1 MPDLQTSQLYCLADR
16 RYYEA
21 LDQLADADAHFTL
34 PEAPGG
40 WRCLAQGIW
49 TVLTPIDHQ
58 PPEQG
63 WKIHLAALPA
73 EAPSTL
79 AAVSGICFAAGVP
92 FKFLRSADMLRI
104 MSATHTPRPSSGKF
118 LTVYPADEAQFGKLV
133 EELSAAL
140 KGRRGPYILSDLR
153 IGNSP
158 VHVRYGAFRPRYR
171 PGPDGVPTPVLRG
184 PSGAFE
190 PDERRPVFRT
200 PTWATVPDVL
210 VPHMAA
216 RENDMESGPPY
227 VVRDALHFTNAG
239 GVYLAD
245 DIRTGDRLVLREAR
259 PHSGLDPYGAD
270 AQERLRREYA
280 TLRRLAELPCVP
292 QVFGLHEIWGHLY
305 LAEEY
310 VEGETLLHA
319 VIARTPLVH
328 VGHTRQD
335 LAYYVAWVDG
345 VVGSIREA
353 LAAVHTNGM
362 AFGDLHPGNVIIRP
376 DGTAA
381 LIDFEYAAPLDEPD
395 APRPGAAG
403 LTPPAHLTGAE
414 ADLHALDMLRL
425 WMLLPM
431 TELRDRHPGKA
442 TTMVRLAIDRFPFPA
457 EEPVPGPDADENAV
471 RALFGIP
478 DHDAGWLDG
487 SAARPD
493 WPALRRALTAGVHS
507 AATPERTD
515 RLFPGAPEVFTY
527 GGHTLAHGAAGVLGA
542 LHRIGEP
549 VPETYTEWLLTAARR
564 ADANAG
570 GGLFHGLHGT
580 ASVLA
585 DLGRREEALELADRA
600 AEPPPSARGLA
611 TGAAGVGI
619 VQLKLGNLTAA
630 LRIGERLA
638 DEPVDP
644 PDEAGLLLGAS
655 GPALLHL
662 ALHQAT
668 GDTQWLRA
676 SRAALAQD
684 MSRCVTRPDGTV
696 QVQRSGERYLVYLG
710 MGSAG
715 IAMVAHAYLAAAG
728 EDDPEITAFVAGTR
742 LACTNL
748 FVREPGL
755 LQGRAGLAAGLA
767 ALGAPR
773 TAVTAQA
780 ARLAW
785 HGVHDSGRL
794 LIPGAQMLRF
804 SADLATGSA
813 GVLLALHAALTDTPV
828 SPLSL
833 LALD

>member
-21 LDQLADADAHFTL
+21 LYQLDDTGSHFTV
-34 PEAPGG
+34 PEAPSG
-40 WRCLAQGIW
+40 WHCLAQGIW
-49 TVLTPIDHQ
+49 TVLTPLDHES
-58 PPEQG
+58 PEQG
-63 WKIHLAALPA
+63 WKIHLAAVPE
-73 EAPSTL
+73 EAASTL
-79 AAVSGICFAAGVP
+79 ATASDICFTASVP
-92 FKFLRSADMLRI
+92 FKFLRSPDMLRI
-104 MSATHTPRPSSGKF
+104 MSATHTPRSSSGKF
-118 LTVYPADEAQFGKLV
+118 LTIYPADDAQFSKLV
-133 EELSAAL
+133 EQLSAEL
-140 KGRRGPYILSDLR
+140 TGRRGPYILSDLR

-171 PGPDGVPTPVLRG
+171 PGPDGIPTAVLRG

-190 PDERRPVFRT
+190 PDERRPVFRI
-200 PTWATVPDVL
+200 PTWATIPDVL
-210 VPHMAA
+210 VPHIAA
-216 RENDMESGPPY
+216 REDDTESGPPY

-245 DIRTGDRLVLREAR
+245 DPRTGNHLVLREAR
-259 PHSGLDPYGAD
+259 PHTGLDPFGAD

-280 TLRRLAELPCVP
+280 TLDRLTGLACVP

-310 VEGETLLHA
+310 VEGQTLLNA
-319 VIARTPLVH
+319 VIARSPLVH
-328 VGHTRQD
+328 VGHTRDD
-335 LAYYVAWVDG
+335 LADYVAWVDG
-345 VVGSIREA
+345 VVSSIRKA
-353 LAAVHTNGM
+353 LAAVHANGM

-376 DGTAA
+376 DGSTT
-381 LIDFEYAAPLDEPD
+381 LIDFEYAAALDEPA

-403 LTPPAHLTGAE
+403 LTPPAHLTGTE
-414 ADLHALDMLRL
+414 ADLHALEMLRL
-425 WMLLPM
+425 WMLMPM
-431 TELRDRHPGKA
+431 TELRDRHPDKA
-442 TTMVRLAIDRFPFPA
+442 TTLARLAIDRYPLPGTK
-457 EEPVPGPDADENAV
+457 PVPAPDADENAV
-471 RALFGIP
+471 RVMFGVP
-478 DHDAGWLDG
+478 DHDAGWLDNC
-487 SAARPD
+487 AARPD

-527 GGHTLAHGAAGVLGA
+527 GGHTLAHGAAGVLGVF
-542 LHRIGEP
+542 HRIGEP
-549 VPETYTEWLLTAARR
+549 IPETYTEWLLTAARR
-564 ADANAG
+564 TDSKAG

-585 DLGRREEALELADRA
+585 DLGRREEALELALRA
-600 AEPPPSARGLA
+600 AEPPPSAKGLA
-611 TGAAGVGI
+611 TGAAGVGL

-630 LRIGERLA
+630 LRIGEHLA
-638 DEPVDP
+638 NEPTDP
-644 PDEAGLLLGAS
+644 PEEAGLLRGMT

-662 ALHQAT
+662 ALYQAT
-668 GDTQWLRA
+668 GDAQWLRA

-696 QVQRSGERYLVYLG
+696 HVQGPGNRYLVYLG

-715 IAMVAHAYLAAAG
+715 IATVAHAYLAAAG
-728 EDDPEITAFVAGTR
+728 GEDPEVTAFIAGTR

-785 HGVHDSGRL
+785 HAVHDSGRL

-804 SADLATGSA
+804 SADLATGAA

-833 LALD
+833 LAVN

>member
-1 MPDLQTSQLYCLADR
+1 M
-16 RYYEA
+16 
-21 LDQLADADAHFTL
+21 
-34 PEAPGG
+34 
-40 WRCLAQGIW
+40 
-49 TVLTPIDHQ
+49 
-58 PPEQG
+58 
-63 WKIHLAALPA
+63 AAA
-73 EAPSTL
+73 S
-79 AAVSGICFAAGVP
+79 SICFAAGVP
-92 FKFLRSADMLRI
+92 FKFLRSPDMLRI
-104 MSATHTPRPSSGKF
+104 MSATHTPRSSSGKF
-118 LTVYPADEAQFGKLV
+118 LTIYPADDAQFSKLV
-133 EELSAAL
+133 EELSTAL
-140 KGRRGPYILSDLR
+140 TGRRGPYILSDLR

-184 PSGAFE
+184 PAGAFE
-190 PDERRPVFRT
+190 PDERRPVFRV
-200 PTWATVPDVL
+200 PTWVTIPDVL

-216 RENDMESGPPY
+216 RENDTESGPPY

-245 DIRTGDRLVLREAR
+245 DPRTGDRLVLREAR
-259 PHSGLDPYGAD
+259 PHSGLDPFGAD

-280 TLRRLAELPCVP
+280 TLRRLAGLPCVP

-319 VIARTPLVH
+319 VIARSPLVH

-335 LAYYVAWVDG
+335 LADYIAWVDG
-345 VVGSIREA
+345 VVGSIRKA

-362 AFGDLHPGNVIIRP
+362 AFGDLHPGNVIIRL
-376 DGTAA
+376 DGSAA
-381 LIDFEYAAPLDEPD
+381 LIDFEYAAALDEPA

-425 WMLLPM
+425 WMLMPM

-442 TTMVRLAIDRFPFPA
+442 TTMVRLAINRYPFPA
-457 EEPVPGPDADENAV
+457 GESVPEPDDDENAV

-487 SAARPD
+487 RAARPD
-493 WPALRRALTAGVHS
+493 WSALRRALTAGVHS

-549 VPETYTEWLLTAARR
+549 VPETYTEWLLAAARR

-600 AEPPPSARGLA
+600 VEPPPSARGLA
-611 TGAAGVGI
+611 TGAAGVGV

-638 DEPVDP
+638 DEPADP
-644 PDEAGLLLGAS
+644 PDEAGLLLGMS

-662 ALHQAT
+662 ALYQAT
-668 GDTQWLRA
+668 GDTQWIRA

-684 MSRCVTRPDGTV
+684 ISRCVTRPDGTV
-696 QVQRSGERYLVYLG
+696 QVQRSGDRYLVYLG

-728 EDDPEITAFVAGTR
+728 EDDPEIAAFVAGTR

-755 LQGRAGLAAGLA
+755 LQGRAGLVAGLA
-767 ALGAPR
+767 ALDAPR
-773 TAVTAQA
+773 AAVTAQA

-804 SADLATGSA
+804 SADLATGAA

>member
-1 MPDLQTSQLYCLADR
+1 MPDLQTTQLYCQADR

-21 LDQLADADAHFTL
+21 LYHLADAGTHFTL
-34 PEAPGG
+34 PEAPSG
-40 WRCLAQGIW
+40 WRCSAQGIW
-49 TVLTPIDHQ
+49 TVLTPLDHQ
-58 PPEQG
+58 SPEQG
-63 WKIHLAALPA
+63 WKIHLAAVPE
-73 EAPSTL
+73 EARSTL
-79 AAVSGICFAAGVP
+79 AAASDICFDAGVP
-92 FKFLRSADMLRI
+92 FKFLRSPDMLRI
-104 MSATHTPRPSSGKF
+104 MSATHTPRSSSGKF
-118 LTVYPADEAQFGKLV
+118 LTIYPADDAQFGKLV

-140 KGRRGPYILSDLR
+140 VGRRGPYILSDLR
-153 IGNSP
+153 IGSSP

-171 PGPDGVPTPVLRG
+171 PGPDGVPTAVLRG

-190 PDERRPVFRT
+190 HDERRPVFRI
-200 PTWATVPDVL
+200 PTWATIPDVL
-210 VPHMAA
+210 VPHMDA
-216 RENDMESGPPY
+216 RENNTESGPPY

-245 DIRTGDRLVLREAR
+245 DPRTGDRLVLREAR
-259 PHSGLDPYGAD
+259 PHSGLDPFGAD

-280 TLRRLAELPCVP
+280 TLRRLAGLPCVP
-292 QVFGLHEIWGHLY
+292 RVFGLHEIWGHLY

-319 VIARTPLVH
+319 VIARSPLVH

-335 LAYYVAWVDG
+335 LADYVAWVDG
-345 VVGSIREA
+345 VVGSIRKA
-353 LAAVHTNGM
+353 LTAVHANGI
-362 AFGDLHPGNVIIRP
+362 AFGDLHPSNVIIRP
-376 DGTAA
+376 DGSAA
-381 LIDFEYAAPLDEPD
+381 LIDFEYAAALDEPA
-395 APRPGAAG
+395 APRPGATG
-403 LTPPAHLTGAE
+403 FTPPAHLTGAE
-414 ADLHALDMLRL
+414 ADLHTLGMLRL
-425 WMLLPM
+425 WMLMPM
-431 TELRDRHPGKA
+431 TELRERHPGKA
-442 TTMVRLAIDRFPFPA
+442 TTMVRLVIDRYPFPA
-457 EEPVPGPDADENAV
+457 EEPMPAPDVDENVV

-487 SAARPD
+487 LAAHPD
-493 WPALRRALTAGVHS
+493 WPALRRALTAGVLS

-515 RLFPGAPEVFTY
+515 RLFPGSPEMFTY

-549 VPETYTEWLLTAARR
+549 VPETYTDWLLTAARS

-570 GGLFHGLHGT
+570 GGLFHGLHGA

-611 TGAAGVGI
+611 TGAAGVGL
-619 VQLKLGNLTAA
+619 VHLKLGNLTAA
-630 LRIGERLA
+630 LRIGARLA
-638 DEPVDP
+638 DEPADP
-644 PDEAGLLLGAS
+644 PDEAGLLLGMS

-696 QVQRSGERYLVYLG
+696 QVQRSGNRYLVYLG

-715 IAMVAHAYLAAAG
+715 IATVAHAYLAAAD

-748 FVREPGL
+748 FVREAGL
-755 LQGRAGLAAGLA
+755 LQGRAGLAAALA

-773 TAVTAQA
+773 AAVTAQA

-785 HGVHDSGRL
+785 HGIHDSGKL
-794 LIPGAQMLRF
+794 LIPGAHMLRF
-804 SADLATGSA
+804 SADLATGAA
-813 GVLLALHAALTDTPV
+813 GVLLALHAALTDAPV
-828 SPLSL
+828 SLLSL
-833 LALD
+833 LASD